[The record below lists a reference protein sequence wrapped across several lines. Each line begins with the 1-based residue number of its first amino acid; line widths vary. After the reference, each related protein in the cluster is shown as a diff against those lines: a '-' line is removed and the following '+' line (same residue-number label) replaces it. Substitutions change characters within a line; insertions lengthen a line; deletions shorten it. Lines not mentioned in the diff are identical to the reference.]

1 MINQETQRSRKSF
14 NPNETSSSLT
24 MEMGLQ
30 YMFNLNEHFSLTS
43 TLRTDVLRP
52 FNQENY
58 SGVNTL
64 LPINGQVG
72 LRYRF

>member
-1 MINQETQRSRKSF
+1 
-14 NPNETSSSLT
+14 

-30 YMFNLNEHFSLTS
+30 YSYNINEHFSIVS
-43 TLRTDVLRP
+43 TLRTDILRP